1 MVLLFQFLS
10 QRKKQDAEERR
21 NKLKKA
27 REEFTQMLEVCCL
40 LLLEIYST
48 LSNNIIFLPFLFLSS
63 IDFFD
68 RIVQSWHHPQDGGLC
83 FTKWC
88 QTFNFFFLNKTN
100 VKSYIYHGKF
110 PDSFY
115 LLWGFLNN
123 HSAKQWICLRMM
135 NVLKLLNEIGIAG
148 ICLTTTWRSLKTR

>member
-27 REEFTQMLEVCCL
+27 REEFKQMLEVCCL

-68 RIVQSWHHPQDGGLC
+68 RIVQS
-83 FTKWC
+83 
-88 QTFNFFFLNKTN
+88 
-100 VKSYIYHGKF
+100 
-110 PDSFY
+110 
-115 LLWGFLNN
+115 
-123 HSAKQWICLRMM
+123 
-135 NVLKLLNEIGIAG
+135 
-148 ICLTTTWRSLKTR
+148 